1 MEIIITNICFDV
13 DKLKNKKSEIT
24 SEIRALKKKNFN
36 KGETG
41 LFIDVKYCLNF
52 MKLYEKK
59 VVKKTNVI
67 SCQFTWIWL
76 TKLIVI
82 I

>member
-1 MEIIITNICFDV
+1 M
-13 DKLKNKKSEIT
+13 KLEL
-24 SEIRALKKKNFN
+24 LKKKKFN

-41 LFIDVKYCLNF
+41 LFIDVKYSLNF

-76 TKLIVI
+76 IKLIVI